1 MPPSSPSVGLCRE
14 FLRVPHHLSFADSV
28 HVTYFRHRHQFTF
41 LVNIL
46 LYLDHHI
53 VLVSAIEGH
62 NKYLP
67 DIPLDLPGP
76 TTCLLPRSCCCPQR
90 RTRISSWRPRLLSSA
105 LPSAPPSRCSRR
117 SPAAS
122 RTFFWSESRLC
133 SPGPGSPSAFYG
145 RQGLLFHPNLLE
157 TFIQNIYFLFI
168 YFTTLFLLAFS
179 FKLVMA
185 SLSQQSRCFM
195 RIKDSWMCFYL
206 TAPSF

>member
-14 FLRVPHHLSFADSV
+14 FLRVPYHLSFADSV

-67 DIPLDLPGP
+67 DIPPDLPGP

-133 SPGPGSPSAFYG
+133 SPAPGSPSAFSGPQSLWY
-145 RQGLLFHPNLLE
+145 HP
-157 TFIQNIYFLFI
+157 
-168 YFTTLFLLAFS
+168 
-179 FKLVMA
+179 K
-185 SLSQQSRCFM
+185 
-195 RIKDSWMCFYL
+195 
-206 TAPSF
+206 